1 MIEDLATEFKMS
13 SRDAIT
19 RLEQLMEQKKLSGIT
34 DDRGKFI
41 HITEQEFDSVAKYM
55 LAKGRVNRQDLLNE
69 ANKLIRLEPTASD

>member
-41 HITEQEFDSVAKYM
+41 HISE
-55 LAKGRVNRQDLLNE
+55 
-69 ANKLIRLEPTASD
+69 

>member
-41 HITEQEFDSVAKYM
+41 HISEQEFDSVAKYM